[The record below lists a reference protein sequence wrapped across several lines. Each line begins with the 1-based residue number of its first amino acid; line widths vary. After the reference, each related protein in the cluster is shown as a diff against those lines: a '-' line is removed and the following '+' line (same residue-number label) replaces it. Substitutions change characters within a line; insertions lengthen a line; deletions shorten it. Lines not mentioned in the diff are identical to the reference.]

1 MFGQASV
8 FFPKNEYKNT
18 AGHLLTGGVHNLY
31 LLNRTIIWQAHVS
44 PASLRVSPC
53 QYRRRVDRAKSSTS
67 NNCSGKAYLLYANY
81 NNPIL
86 FCKEHFYFLEDDSIL
101 FHLFS

>member
-31 LLNRTIIWQAHVS
+31 LLNRTIIWQA
-44 PASLRVSPC
+44 
-53 QYRRRVDRAKSSTS
+53 
-67 NNCSGKAYLLYANY
+67 
-81 NNPIL
+81 
-86 FCKEHFYFLEDDSIL
+86 
-101 FHLFS
+101 